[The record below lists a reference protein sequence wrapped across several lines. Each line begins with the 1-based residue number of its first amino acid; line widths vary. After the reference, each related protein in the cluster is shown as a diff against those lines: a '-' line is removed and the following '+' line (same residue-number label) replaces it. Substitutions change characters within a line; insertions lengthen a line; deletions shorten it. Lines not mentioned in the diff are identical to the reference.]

1 MGFSDCGDFGLRPHH
16 RAEDVKI
23 FYQLPVLFMNKWMI
37 RFFEGSVAME
47 EAFMMANLLVVMYV
61 ISETNITNTMKKKL
75 YIVSFGDSD
84 QYKYRVGIPD
94 SEISASHSDPVEKIT
109 VQLTERLNAA
119 LPDAKNLKEIV
130 SPKVTEVSPEDI
142 GRFAAYPELDEKAL
156 ADIEKELVRETEVR
170 ASLHELNNNA
180 PFSDI

>member
-1 MGFSDCGDFGLRPHH
+1 
-16 RAEDVKI
+16 
-23 FYQLPVLFMNKWMI
+23 
-37 RFFEGSVAME
+37 
-47 EAFMMANLLVVMYV
+47 
-61 ISETNITNTMKKKL
+61 MKKKL

-109 VQLTERLNAA
+109 AQLTERLKAA

-142 GRFAAYPELDEKAL
+142 GRFAAYPNWMRKLL
-156 ADIEKELVRETEVR
+156 QI
-170 ASLHELNNNA
+170 
-180 PFSDI
+180 